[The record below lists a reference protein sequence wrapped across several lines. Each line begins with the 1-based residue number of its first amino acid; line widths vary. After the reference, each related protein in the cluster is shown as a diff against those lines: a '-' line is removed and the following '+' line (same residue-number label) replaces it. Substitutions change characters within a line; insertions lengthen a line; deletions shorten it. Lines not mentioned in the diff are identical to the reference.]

1 MLLNLS
7 VRRALTILGGLA
19 LVAGAIAST
28 SPAALA
34 STAKPSTAATLCKTN
49 GEEVLSSGPI
59 QLWYSPTCRTTWAVS
74 STPIGASIWV
84 YNENTGATASNVI
97 PSPAQ
102 RTVTAAIDDA
112 GTQSQACEQY
122 IVLHNHLIKFCTGFF

>member
-7 VRRALTILGGLA
+7 VRRASTILGGLA

-34 STAKPSTAATLCKTN
+34 SPAKPNIAATLCKTN
-49 GEEVLSSGPI
+49 GEEVLSNGAI

-74 STPIGASIWV
+74 SYPSGAQIWV
-84 YNENTGATASNVI
+84 YNKDTGATAGAFV
-97 PSPAQ
+97 PTPAA
-102 RTVTAAIDDA
+102 RIATAAVDDA
-112 GTQSQACEQY
+112 NTQSQACEQY
-122 IVLHNHLIKFCTGFF
+122 VVLHNQLIKFCTGFF